1 MESLSS
7 WLSTSNRLA
16 DACNLMPDTSLRF
29 ERGLS
34 SPNEV
39 FGPAGEVFPHYRP
52 VLEEMERMGPGE
64 WRRRTERARGWL
76 LEKQRELGMVPD
88 DEIHPTDF
96 VPRILP
102 AADWDM
108 LERGL
113 AQRMVAINEWLRHL
127 EAGKDEVVPR
137 DVVESSAL
145 FDPSIPTR
153 FGDVPNRQMGF
164 DIVAVERSG
173 RSGEWEYLVI
183 EDNAK
188 MPVGI
193 EPMNI
198 LRARSPEVLPES
210 YAALRVR
217 SLGGPMERFGE
228 VVRAASPEPDPTV
241 AILSTG
247 PHDQYYLDHKVF
259 ASELGAILAERHEVE
274 LDRGGRLVHKKS
286 GRRIDVIY
294 ERIEDGRIYDDI
306 QGLIES
312 QARGLLDAVFAPNLG
327 IADDKGVYP
336 FVPEMIRTYLG
347 EEPVLDNVE
356 TYSLAVEED
365 RRHVM
370 DHFDELVVKSRS
382 GWGGKDVLIAP
393 EESREDV
400 DEFRKRV
407 EETPVEYV
415 AQETIDF
422 STHVLCET
430 DEVGFTLRDAHADY
444 RIHALSPDAQTVE
457 VVPGAMTRVA
467 APGNK
472 LVNISSGGKMKDT
485 WVLRGP

>member
-1 MESLSS
+1 
-7 WLSTSNRLA
+7 
-16 DACNLMPDTSLRF
+16 MPDSLEF

-39 FGPAGEVFPHYRP
+39 FGSNGEPFSHYRP
-52 VLEEMERMGPGE
+52 VLEEMGRMGPGE
-64 WRRRTERARGWL
+64 WRRRTAGARGWL

-88 DEIHPTDF
+88 DGIHPTDY
-96 VPRILP
+96 VPRIVQ
-102 AADWDM
+102 AADWAV

-113 AQRMVAINEWLRHL
+113 AQRMRAINEWLRSL

-137 DVVESSAL
+137 EVVESSAL
-145 FDPSIPTR
+145 FDASIPTR

-173 RSGEWEYLVI
+173 GWEYLVI

-193 EPMNI
+193 EPMGL
-198 LRARSPEVLPES
+198 LRTMTPGVLPES
-210 YAALRVR
+210 YKALGVR
-217 SLGGPMERFGE
+217 PLDGLMETFGG
-228 VVRAASPEPDPTV
+228 VVRGVSPEPDPTV

-247 PHDQYYLDHKVF
+247 PDDQYYLDHKVF
-259 ASELGAILAERHEVE
+259 ASELGAILAERHEIE
-274 LDRGGRLVHKKS
+274 LDRDGRLIHKGS

-294 ERIEDGRIYDDI
+294 ERIESGRIYDDVE
-306 QGLIES
+306 GLIEA
-312 QARGLLDAVFAPNLG
+312 QARGLVDAVFAPNLG

-347 EEPVLDNVE
+347 EEPALANVE

-365 RRHVM
+365 RRYVM
-370 DHFDELVVKSRS
+370 DHFEELVIKSRS

-393 EESREDV
+393 QESSEDIERFREM
-400 DEFRKRV
+400 V
-407 EETPVEYV
+407 EENPVEYV

-430 DEVGFTLRDAHADY
+430 DEDGFVLRDAHADL
-444 RIHALSPDAQTVE
+444 RIHALAPDAQTVE

-467 APGNK
+467 APGNM
-472 LVNISSGGKMKDT
+472 LVNVSSGGKMKDT
-485 WVLRGP
+485 WVLTQ

>member
-1 MESLSS
+1 MAESSI
-7 WLSTSNRLA
+7 
-16 DACNLMPDTSLRF
+16 RF
-29 ERGLS
+29 ERDLS

-39 FGPAGEVFPHYRP
+39 FGPTGEAFAHYRP
-52 VLEEMERMGPGE
+52 VLEEMRRMGPGE
-64 WRRRTERARGWL
+64 WRRRTQRAREWL

-88 DEIHPTDF
+88 DEIHPTDY
-96 VPRILP
+96 VPRVLP
-102 AADWDM
+102 AADWDF

-113 AQRMVAINEWLRHL
+113 AQRMVAINEWLRCL
-127 EAGKDEVVPR
+127 EAGKDEVVPEE
-137 DVVESSAL
+137 VIESSAL
-145 FDPSIPTR
+145 FDASIPTR

-164 DIVAVERSG
+164 DIVAVERPG
-173 RSGEWEYLVI
+173 RTGEWEYLVI

-198 LRARSPEVLPES
+198 LRTNTPDVLPES
-210 YAALRVR
+210 YKALRVR
-217 SLGGPMERFGE
+217 PLGGLMERLGQ
-228 VVRAASPEPDPTV
+228 VVRAASPEPDPTI

-247 PHDQYYLDHKVF
+247 PDDQYYLDHKVF
-259 ASELGAILAERHEVE
+259 ASDLGAILAERHEVE
-274 LDRGGRLVHKKS
+274 LDSDGRLVHRKS
-286 GRRIDVIY
+286 GRRIDIIY

-306 QGLIES
+306 RGLIES
-312 QARGLLDAVFAPNLG
+312 QVRGLVDAVFAPNLG

-336 FVPEMIRTYLG
+336 FIPEMIRTYLG

-365 RRHVM
+365 RRYVM

-393 EESREDV
+393 EESREDI
-400 DEFRKRV
+400 DEFRNRV
-407 EETPVEYV
+407 EEDPVEYV

-430 DEVGFTLRDAHADY
+430 SEDDFILRDAHADY
-444 RIHALSPDAQTVE
+444 RIHAIAPDAQKIE
-457 VVPGAMTRVA
+457 VIPGAMTRVA
-467 APGNK
+467 APGSK

-485 WVLRGP
+485 WVQRRT

>member
-1 MESLSS
+1 
-7 WLSTSNRLA
+7 
-16 DACNLMPDTSLRF
+16 
-29 ERGLS
+29 
-34 SPNEV
+34 
-39 FGPAGEVFPHYRP
+39 
-52 VLEEMERMGPGE
+52 MGPGE
-64 WRRRTERARGWL
+64 WRRRTAGARGWL

-88 DEIHPTDF
+88 DGIHPTDY
-96 VPRILP
+96 VPRIVQ
-102 AADWDM
+102 AADWAV

-113 AQRMVAINEWLRHL
+113 AQRMRAINEWLRSL

-137 DVVESSAL
+137 EVVESSAL
-145 FDPSIPTR
+145 FDASIPTR

-173 RSGEWEYLVI
+173 GWEYLVI

-193 EPMNI
+193 EPMAL
-198 LRARSPEVLPES
+198 LRTMTPGVLPES
-210 YAALRVR
+210 YKALGVR
-217 SLGGPMERFGE
+217 PLDGLMETFGG
-228 VVRAASPEPDPTV
+228 VVRGVSPEPDPTV

-247 PHDQYYLDHKVF
+247 PDDQYYLDHKVF
-259 ASELGAILAERHEVE
+259 ASELGAILAERHEIE
-274 LDRGGRLVHKKS
+274 LDRDGRLIHKGS

-294 ERIEDGRIYDDI
+294 ERIESGRIYDDVE
-306 QGLIES
+306 GLIEA
-312 QARGLLDAVFAPNLG
+312 QARGLVDAVFAPNLG

-347 EEPVLDNVE
+347 EEPALANVE

-365 RRHVM
+365 RRYVM
-370 DHFDELVVKSRS
+370 DHFEELVIKSRS

-393 EESREDV
+393 QESSEDIERFREM
-400 DEFRKRV
+400 V
-407 EETPVEYV
+407 EENPVEYV

-430 DEVGFTLRDAHADY
+430 DEDGFVLRDAHADL
-444 RIHALSPDAQTVE
+444 RIHALAPDAQTVE

-467 APGNK
+467 APGNM
-472 LVNISSGGKMKDT
+472 LVNVSSGGKMKDT
-485 WVLRGP
+485 WVLTQ

>member
-1 MESLSS
+1 
-7 WLSTSNRLA
+7 
-16 DACNLMPDTSLRF
+16 MPETSLEF

-39 FGPAGEVFPHYRP
+39 FGSNGEPFSHYRP
-52 VLEEMERMGPGE
+52 VLEEMGRMGPGE
-64 WRRRTERARGWL
+64 WRRRTAGARGWL

-88 DEIHPTDF
+88 DGIHPTDY
-96 VPRILP
+96 VPRIVQ
-102 AADWDM
+102 AADWAV

-113 AQRMVAINEWLRHL
+113 AQRMRAINEWLRSL

-137 DVVESSAL
+137 EVVESSAL
-145 FDPSIPTR
+145 FDASILTR

-173 RSGEWEYLVI
+173 GWEYLVI

-193 EPMNI
+193 EPMAL
-198 LRARSPEVLPES
+198 LRTMTPGVLPES
-210 YAALRVR
+210 YKALGVR
-217 SLGGPMERFGE
+217 PLDGLMEVFGG
-228 VVRAASPEPDPTV
+228 VVRGVSPEPDPTV

-247 PHDQYYLDHKVF
+247 PDDQYYLDHKVF
-259 ASELGAILAERHEVE
+259 ASELGAILAERHEIE
-274 LDRGGRLVHKKS
+274 LDRDGRLIHKGS

-294 ERIEDGRIYDDI
+294 ERIESGRIYDDVE
-306 QGLIES
+306 GLIEA
-312 QARGLLDAVFAPNLG
+312 QARGLVDAVFAPNLG

-347 EEPVLDNVE
+347 EEPALANVE

-365 RRHVM
+365 RRYVM
-370 DHFDELVVKSRS
+370 DHFEELVIKSRS

-393 EESREDV
+393 QESSEDIERFREM
-400 DEFRKRV
+400 V
-407 EETPVEYV
+407 EENPVEYV

-430 DEVGFTLRDAHADY
+430 DEDGFVLRDAHADL
-444 RIHALSPDAQTVE
+444 RIHALAPDAQTVE

-467 APGNK
+467 APGNM
-472 LVNISSGGKMKDT
+472 LVNVSSGGKMKDT
-485 WVLRGP
+485 WVLTQ

>member
-1 MESLSS
+1 
-7 WLSTSNRLA
+7 
-16 DACNLMPDTSLRF
+16 MPDTSLEF

-39 FGPAGEVFPHYRP
+39 FGSNGEPFSHYRP
-52 VLEEMERMGPGE
+52 VLEEMGRMGPGE
-64 WRRRTERARGWL
+64 WRRRTAGARGWL

-88 DEIHPTDF
+88 DGIHPTDY
-96 VPRILP
+96 VPRIVQ
-102 AADWDM
+102 AADWAV

-113 AQRMVAINEWLRHL
+113 AQRMRAINEWLRSL

-137 DVVESSAL
+137 EVVESSAL
-145 FDPSIPTR
+145 FDASIPTR

-173 RSGEWEYLVI
+173 GWEYLVI

-193 EPMNI
+193 EPMAL
-198 LRARSPEVLPES
+198 LRTMTPGVLPES
-210 YAALRVR
+210 YKALGVR
-217 SLGGPMERFGE
+217 PLDGLMEVFGG
-228 VVRAASPEPDPTV
+228 VVRGVSPEPDPTV

-247 PHDQYYLDHKVF
+247 PDDQYYLDHKVF
-259 ASELGAILAERHEVE
+259 ASELGAILAERHEIE
-274 LDRGGRLVHKKS
+274 LDRDGRLIHKGS

-294 ERIEDGRIYDDI
+294 ERIESGRIYDDVE
-306 QGLIES
+306 GLIDA
-312 QARGLLDAVFAPNLG
+312 QARGLVDAVFAPNLG

-347 EEPVLDNVE
+347 EEPALANVE

-365 RRHVM
+365 RRYVM
-370 DHFDELVVKSRS
+370 DHFEELVIKSRS

-393 EESREDV
+393 QESSEDIERFREM
-400 DEFRKRV
+400 V
-407 EETPVEYV
+407 EENPVEYV

-430 DEVGFTLRDAHADY
+430 DEDGFVLRDAHADL
-444 RIHALSPDAQTVE
+444 RIHALAPDAQTVE

-467 APGNK
+467 APGNM
-472 LVNISSGGKMKDT
+472 LVNVSSGGKMKDT
-485 WVLRGP
+485 WVLTQ